1 MTTKEVTTLMKIL
14 TLTMVMTTTTTSKLT
29 RAARKKILT
38 RRLTTI
44 LILTGTT
51 TRAKTM
57 KTTPTMTI
65 QTLRAKWISLKVSP
79 LTLAY
84 HQAGWHGNPLLQ

>member
-14 TLTMVMTTTTTSKLT
+14 TLTRRMTTTTTSKLT
-29 RAARKKILT
+29 RAARMKILT

-57 KTTPTMTI
+57 KTI